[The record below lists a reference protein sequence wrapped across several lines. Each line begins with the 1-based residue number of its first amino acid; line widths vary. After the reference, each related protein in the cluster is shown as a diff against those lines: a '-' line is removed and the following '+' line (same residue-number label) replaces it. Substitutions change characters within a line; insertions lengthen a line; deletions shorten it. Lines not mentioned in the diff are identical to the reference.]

1 MSMKLKELLIKVFE
15 RMCVRNDG
23 ESDEDYLTRCG
34 NAQFVRQ
41 ARAFYLT
48 RRKVDIN

>member
-1 MSMKLKELLIKVFE
+1 MKLKELLIKVFE
-15 RMCVRNDG
+15 RACARIDG

-34 NAQFVRQ
+34 NAQFVRR

-48 RRKVDIN
+48 KRKVDIN